1 MIPVSILTGFL
12 GSGKT
17 TILAHLMRDPTLSDT
32 AVIINE
38 FGDIGLDHDLIES
51 SDETLVTLQ
60 TGCLCCKIQG
70 DLVATLNDLLAR
82 RAAGLVSNFERIVIE
97 TSGLADPAPILQ
109 GLMID
114 DALAGHIALAR
125 VVTVI
130 DAVNGNTTL
139 TRQPEARK
147 QVAVADQLVM
157 SKLDLADDTT
167 ATLRNAV
174 TAINPS
180 APMQDVHHGAL
191 DPDLL
196 FPTTASLSGAF
207 DSAAAIPP
215 SHHALHHHDE
225 IATFAIVRDA
235 PIAAVALSLFLE
247 ALADHCGADLLRLKG
262 LVQVAENP
270 SQPAVIH
277 GVQHVFHAPVW
288 LDTWPSDDRRTRI
301 VLIVRGISEA
311 WVQALLHAI
320 ETEVRELVDTREVAA
335 EPVRHSPT
343 GSQPTWRT
351 A

>member
-1 MIPVSILTGFL
+1 MTPVSILTGFL

-17 TILAHLMRDPTLSDT
+17 TILAHLMRDPALGDT

-38 FGDIGLDHDLIES
+38 FGDVGLDHDLIES
-51 SDETLVTLQ
+51 SDESLVTLQ

-82 RAAGLVSNFERIVIE
+82 RAAGDIANFKRIVIE

-125 VVTVI
+125 VVTVV
-130 DAVNGNTTL
+130 DAANGQATL

-157 SKLDLADDTT
+157 SKLDLADDG
-167 ATLRNAV
+167 AAALRAAV
-174 TAINPS
+174 TDINPT
-180 APMQDVHHGAL
+180 APMQQVSHGAL

-196 FPTTASLSGAF
+196 FPKAARLSGAF
-207 DSAAAIPP
+207 DSAASLPP
-215 SHHALHHHDE
+215 AQHDHHHHDD
-225 IATFAIVRDA
+225 IATYAIVRER

-247 ALADHCGADLLRLKG
+247 ALADHCGGDLLRLKG
-262 LVQVAENP
+262 LVNVAENP

-288 LDTWPSDDRRTRI
+288 LDAWPGEDNRTRI
-301 VLIVRGISEA
+301 VLIVRGIDEA

-320 ETEVRELVDTREVAA
+320 ETEVRELDQARETATQATAQQSTGQIATR
-335 EPVRHSPT
+335 S
-343 GSQPTWRT
+343 T

>member
-17 TILAHLMRDPTLSDT
+17 TILAHLMRDPALSDT

-51 SDETLVTLQ
+51 SDESLVTLQ

-82 RAAGLVSNFERIVIE
+82 RAAGAISNFKRIVIE

-114 DALAGHIALAR
+114 DALAGHIELAR
-125 VVTVI
+125 VVTVV
-130 DAVNGNTTL
+130 DAVNGNGTL
-139 TRQPEARK
+139 DRQPEARK

-157 SKLDLADDTT
+157 SKLDLSDDT
-167 ATLRNAV
+167 APVLRAAIG
-174 TAINPS
+174 AINPS
-180 APMQDVHHGAL
+180 APLQEVSHGLL

-196 FPTTASLSGAF
+196 FPSTASHSDAF
-207 DSAAAIPP
+207 AHAAALPADN
-215 SHHALHHHDE
+215 HAHHHHDE
-225 IATFAIVRDA
+225 IATFAIVRDT

-247 ALADHCGADLLRLKG
+247 ALADHCGSDLLRLKG

-270 SQPAVIH
+270 MQPAVIH

-288 LDTWPSDDRRTRI
+288 LEAWPSDDKRTRI

-311 WVQALLHAI
+311 WVRALLHAI
-320 ETEVRELVDTREVAA
+320 ETEVGELADARASGS
-335 EPVRHSPT
+335 EPMANEPK
-343 GSQPTWRT
+343 GSR

>member
-17 TILAHLMRDPTLSDT
+17 TILAHLMRDPALADT

-38 FGDIGLDHDLIES
+38 FGDVGLDHDLIES

-82 RAAGLVSNFERIVIE
+82 RAAGLVSAFERIVIE

-125 VVTVI
+125 VVTVV
-130 DAVNGNTTL
+130 DAVNGHATL

-147 QVAVADQLVM
+147 QIAVADQLVL
-157 SKLDLADDTT
+157 SKLDLAHDT
-167 ATLRNAV
+167 ALDLRAAV

-180 APMQDVHHGAL
+180 APMQEVRHGAL
-191 DPDLL
+191 DPALL
-196 FPTTASLSGAF
+196 FPEAASLSSAF
-207 DSAAAIPP
+207 DNAAALPAP
-215 SHHALHHHDE
+215 DHAHHHHDE
-225 IATFAIVRDA
+225 IATYAIVRDR

-262 LVQVAENP
+262 LVQIAESP

-277 GVQHVFHAPVW
+277 GVQHVFHAPIW
-288 LDTWPSDDRRTRI
+288 LDPWPSDDKRTRI

-320 ETEVRELVDTREVAA
+320 ETEVRELADARDAA
-335 EPVRHSPT
+335 GAPATH
-343 GSQPTWRT
+343 QPTRST